1 MRTQAL
7 GAGLVAQ
14 SQFAMAP
21 FRLHRPTTIED
32 ALAIVSEHPDA
43 VIAAGCSD
51 LVAQIRE
58 GCAPQALVSLQ
69 KVDALRAIRHE
80 AGVLHIGPMVTHY
93 AGSTDETV
101 GNTIPN
107 LAAAWASI
115 ATVRIRYTAT
125 VGGNLMARR
134 YRYEMPL
141 LLGALGA
148 DLVFDAGATTRPVA
162 SLWADSVSAQRGL
175 LTDITVRT
183 DDLVWFG
190 YERSMRP
197 TATVALAVRR
207 NPDGTL
213 QVRAQAG
220 SEYRHGFALTAD
232 ICVGDLDPLEVSA
245 QLAQQLP
252 DDCADYTGSAEYRR
266 HLVRVLTRRLLTAAC
281 AQLKGTKTT

>member
-32 ALAIVSEHPDA
+32 ALAILSEYPDA
-43 VIAAGCSD
+43 AIAAGCSD

-58 GCAPQALVSLQ
+58 GRGLETLVSLQ
-69 KVDALRAIRHE
+69 KVDALRAIGHE
-80 AGVLHIGPMVTHY
+80 AGVLHIGPMVTHH
-93 AGSTDETV
+93 AGATDDIVGTV
-101 GNTIPN
+101 IPN
-107 LAAAWASI
+107 LAAAWESI

-141 LLGALGA
+141 LLGALDA
-148 DLVFDAGATTRPVA
+148 ELVFDAGAASRPVA
-162 SLWADSVSAQRGL
+162 SLWANTASAQRGL
-175 LTDITVRT
+175 LTDITIRT

-213 QVRAQAG
+213 RVRAHSG

-232 ICVGDLDPLEVSA
+232 TGVGEIDPMALSA
-245 QLAQQLP
+245 QLAWQLP
-252 DDCADYTGSAEYRR
+252 NECADYTGSAEYRR
-266 HLVRVLTRRLLTAAC
+266 HLVRVLTRRLLIAAC
-281 AQLKGTKTT
+281 AQLKGTTTR

>member
-14 SQFAMAP
+14 TQFAMAP

-58 GCAPQALVSLQ
+58 GCAPNTLVSLQ

-80 AGVLHIGPMVTHY
+80 AGVLHIGPMVTHHMG
-93 AGSTDETV
+93 ATDEIV
-101 GNTIPN
+101 AAAIPN
-107 LAAAWASI
+107 LATAWASI

-141 LLGALGA
+141 LLGALDA
-148 DLVFDAGATTRPVA
+148 DLIYDAGALSRPVA
-162 SLWADSVSAQRGL
+162 SLWADSGTAQRSV

-207 NPDGTL
+207 SPDGTL
-213 QVRAQAG
+213 QVRAQSG

-232 ICVGDLDPLEVSA
+232 TGASELDPLEVSA

-252 DDCADYTGSAEYRR
+252 DECADYTGSAEYRR

-281 AQLKGTKTT
+281 AQLKGKTTR